1 MKSTLRADPT
11 EKFQIGDLPD
21 SCVSSI
27 PWKKVIIFSSMWRI
41 NRLQSNSLLFPFSC
55 AQWCNERVYCSN
67 ASVNEGDRR
76 RDSFSSETGKCWRRG
91 RKGRGSGE
99 VHTREWAKARSYFR
113 RGSLCIVRKMEM
125 ESAVICVWTRDPLL
139 RFLILP
145 AFFTPHA
152 TFQPEK
158 VEEKRFTITYDYST
172 IHTQRI
178 IELVAFRGC

>member
-1 MKSTLRADPT
+1 
-11 EKFQIGDLPD
+11 
-21 SCVSSI
+21 
-27 PWKKVIIFSSMWRI
+27 MWRI

-76 RDSFSSETGKCWRRG
+76 RDCFSSETGKCWRRG